1 MNYFAHGRRFIHDPY
16 FLAGTALPDWLNVV
30 DRRLRVRSKQAA
42 MFVDDAD
49 KTVSRLAAGVMQ
61 HHADDAWFH
70 VTPAFAELS
79 LDFARRVRE
88 SLPADDGFRPHFLG
102 HILVELLLDGELI
115 EQEPAGLEAYYAVMN
130 SLDGDRLAAAVNAIA
145 PRPAENLATFVG
157 MFSRERF
164 LFDYLDDGK
173 LLFRL
178 NQVMRRVGLPFL
190 PASFANLLA
199 ELRPRIRERQ
209 PDLLTKS

>member
-1 MNYFAHGRRFIHDPY
+1 MNYFAHGRRFINDPY

-42 MFVDDAD
+42 MFVDNAD
-49 KTVSRLAAGVMQ
+49 ETISRLAAGVMQ

-102 HILVELLLDGELI
+102 HILVELLLDAELI
-115 EQEPAGLEAYYAVMN
+115 EQDLGTLEAYYKAMN
-130 SLDGDRLAAAVNAIA
+130 SLDGERVAAAVNMIA

-173 LLFRL
+173 LLLRL
-178 NQVMRRVGLPFL
+178 NQVMRRVGLPVL
-190 PASFANLLA
+190 PASFADLLA
-199 ELRPRIRERQ
+199 ELRRDVRHRQ
-209 PDLLTKS
+209 LELLAVQ